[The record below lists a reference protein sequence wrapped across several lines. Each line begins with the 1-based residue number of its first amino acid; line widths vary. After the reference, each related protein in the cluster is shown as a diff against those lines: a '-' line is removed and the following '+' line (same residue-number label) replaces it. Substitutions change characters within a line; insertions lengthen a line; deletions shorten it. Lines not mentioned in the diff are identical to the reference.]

1 MVRGFG
7 GMDMRAFVVL
17 WLWCL
22 MLGSVAWGQDRPLRY
37 NTYGAPGLIDMP
49 IASSVDDA
57 ELAFS
62 VSSFAGQTRNTL
74 TFQVGPRVS
83 ASLRYADLDDILGPG
98 DVFYDTILDRSL
110 ALHYRFLDET
120 RLRPAMAVGV
130 ADFVGTGI
138 YAGEYVVATKSLP
151 GDLSATLG
159 LGWGRFAGVDGFDNP
174 LGSAF
179 VDRPARDF
187 GAGGEVSLDAFFHGD
202 AAVFGGLR
210 WTPNDRFDLALEYS
224 SDAYPYEDGVAF
236 DRRSPWNVGLTYA
249 LRPNLR
255 VSAQYLYGAELGTQ
269 LTYVINPLQP
279 PFGNGLGVP
288 GAPGGRTPDLAT
300 ALHAEGL
307 VLRAFRLDGPRAYVV
322 IENTVFASSAQALGR
337 ATRLLA
343 GQLPD
348 TVLVFHISLVQNS
361 LAGDAVVIDR
371 AAWHQDEFA
380 SDGGLGF
387 RQTVAFAG
395 PAVGD
400 PVRPAKR
407 FSWGVSPYL
416 TPNLFDPDDPLRA
429 DVGLALDGRWQ
440 LTQGVVFAGTVRQKV
455 AGNLDQATRMSDSV
469 LPRVRSDFALYD
481 REGDADIADL
491 TLAWYAQPAPEVTTR
506 LTFGLLEPMFA
517 GASAEVLW
525 RPTGRKWALGAEIN
539 QLQQRDFDGDVG
551 LLDYEVTSG
560 HASLYWEGDA
570 GYGAQLDMGRYLAG
584 DWGGTLT
591 LSRRFANGWMLGA
604 FATLTDVPFDEFGEG
619 SFDKGI
625 VVTVPLSWISG
636 QPRRDAL
643 TRTIRPV
650 TRDGGARVFV
660 QDRLYEVTRPLT
672 ARTIDDTWGM
682 FWR

>member
-1 MVRGFG
+1 
-7 GMDMRAFVVL
+7 MRAFVVL
-17 WLWCL
+17 WVCCL
-22 MLGSVAWGQDRPLRY
+22 VIGSMAVGQDQPLRY

-49 IASSVDDA
+49 MASSADDA

-74 TFQVGPRVS
+74 TFQLAPRLS

-110 ALHYRFLDET
+110 ALHYRFLNET
-120 RLRPAMAVGV
+120 PLRPAMAIGV
-130 ADFVGTGI
+130 TDFVGTGI

-159 LGWGRFAGVDGFDNP
+159 LGWGRFGGVGGFDSP
-174 LGSAF
+174 LGAGF
-179 VDRPARDF
+179 ADRPARDF
-187 GAGGEVSLDAFFHGD
+187 GAGGEVSVDALFHGD
-202 AAVFGGLR
+202 AAFFGGLR

-249 LRPNLR
+249 VRPNLR
-255 VSAQYLYGAELGTQ
+255 LSAQYLYGAELGAQ
-269 LTYVINPLQP
+269 LTYVINPLNP
-279 PFGNGLGVP
+279 PFGTGFG
-288 GAPGGRTPDLAT
+288 TPPVTRSGSDLAA
-300 ALHAEGL
+300 ALAAEGL
-307 VLRAFRLDGPRAYVV
+307 DLRAYRRDGTRVHVV
-322 IENTVFASSAQALGR
+322 VENTRFATSAQALGR
-337 ATRLLA
+337 ASRVLA
-343 GQLPD
+343 LQVPSA
-348 TVLVFHISLVQNS
+348 VRHFHIALSENGLT
-361 LAGDAVVIDR
+361 GPAVVIDR
-371 AAWHQDEFA
+371 VSLRDTEFA
-380 SDGGLGF
+380 PDGGAAF
-387 RQTVAFAG
+387 RRTVAFAAPVEAG
-395 PAVGD
+395 AVPA
-400 PVRPAKR
+400 ASA
-407 FSWGVSPYL
+407 FSWDIAPYL

-429 DVGLALDGRWQ
+429 DVGLALDARWR
-440 LTQGVVFAGTVRQKV
+440 LGEGVIVAGTLRQKL

-491 TLAWYAQPAPEVTTR
+491 TLAWYAQPSPEVTTR

-517 GASAEVLW
+517 GTSAEVLW
-525 RPTGRKWALGAEIN
+525 RPAGQTWALGAEIN
-539 QLQQRDFDGDVG
+539 QLQQRDYDGDFG
-551 LLDYEVTSG
+551 LLDYTVTSG

-625 VVTVPLSWISG
+625 VFTVPLSWISG
-636 QPRRDAL
+636 QPRRDVLA
-643 TRTIRPV
+643 RTIRPV
-650 TRDGGARVFV
+650 TRDGGGRVV
-660 QDRLYEVTRPLT
+660 VEDRLYEVTRPLT
-672 ARTIDDTWGM
+672 ARVIDDTWGM